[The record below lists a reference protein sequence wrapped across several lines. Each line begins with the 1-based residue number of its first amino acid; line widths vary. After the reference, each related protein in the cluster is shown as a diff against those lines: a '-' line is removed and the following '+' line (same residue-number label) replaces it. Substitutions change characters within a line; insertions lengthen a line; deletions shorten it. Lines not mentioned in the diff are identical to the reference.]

1 MAGIKTYYRLAK
13 PGIVYGNLLT
23 AAAGFLLASRA
34 TIHPVILIAL
44 LVGMGLVMGS
54 ACVLNNIMDRGI
66 DKKMKRTKTRAL
78 VTGEVSIANASVYA
92 LVMGLVGF
100 TLLVL
105 YTNWLTVTLGAAAL
119 FLYVVVYGI
128 AKRRTIYSTLIGT
141 IPGAVPPVAGYV
153 AVTNTFDGGAWLLLL
168 ALVVWQMAHFF
179 SIAIYRQKEYK
190 AAGLPIM
197 SVKQGAEAT
206 KQQIIFYIALF
217 IPVVLLFTYFSYTGI
232 VFAIGMLL
240 ISGMWLARAVR
251 GLKQVDDE
259 KWARGMFGF
268 SLKVLLVFCLLL
280 SVDAWLV

>member
-1 MAGIKTYYRLAK
+1 MATIKSYYKLAK

-23 AAAGFLLASRA
+23 AAAGFFLASG
-34 TIHPVILIAL
+34 TIIRPVVLLAL

-78 VTGEVSIANASVYA
+78 VTGEISVVGAGVYA
-92 LVMGLVGF
+92 SILGLVGF
-100 TLLVL
+100 SLLAL

-128 AKRRTIYSTLIGT
+128 AKRRTVYSTLIGT

-168 ALVVWQMAHFF
+168 ALVVWQMAHFY
-179 SIAIYRQKEYK
+179 SIAVYRRKEYQ
-190 AAGLPIM
+190 AADLPIM
-197 SVKQGAEAT
+197 SVKNGVAAT
-206 KQQIIFYIALF
+206 KQQIIFYVALF

-232 VFAIGMLL
+232 VFAVGMVL
-240 ISGMWLARAVR
+240 ISGVWLVKALH
-251 GLKQVDDE
+251 GLKQTDSE